1 MVINNLELL
10 SNALDYI
17 ESNINEKITAENV
30 AYACYCSKSHLQKTF
45 KYVNGYSIKEYVIKR
60 RITKAAKDLVC
71 NSAESILDIALKY
84 CYNSPEAFTRAFEQV
99 WRCKP
104 SVFRKEARFTDLYP
118 RQLLPIENGDDYMNE
133 RKHVDISELY
143 DLFIDRKECYF
154 VCCDIKSLSPINK
167 ISRNAGDLAILEV
180 LRRMDKVA
188 GADDIVFRIG
198 GDEFVLL
205 TNNKDKAYASNIA
218 DNISAMN
225 GQSILYE
232 GEIIPV
238 NVHACVTRFNGSAL
252 KYDELF
258 ICLHNSIKDCK

>member
-1 MVINNLELL
+1 MNNLELL
-10 SNALDYI
+10 SDALDYI

-30 AYACYCSKSHLQKTF
+30 ANACYCSKSHLEKIF

-71 NSAESILDIALKY
+71 SPAESILDIALKY

-104 SVFRKEARFTDLYP
+104 SIFRKEARFTELYP

-133 RKHVDISELY
+133 IKRVDISELY

-154 VCCDIKSLSPINK
+154 VCCDIKSLVPINE
-167 ISRNAGDLAILEV
+167 ISRKAGDLAILEV
-180 LRRMDKVA
+180 LRRMEKVA
-188 GADDIVFRIG
+188 GVDDIVFRIG

-205 TNNKDKAYASNIA
+205 TNNKDIAYASMLAEHILK
-218 DNISAMN
+218 MN
-225 GQSILYE
+225 GQSFRYE
-232 GEIIPV
+232 GKDIPV
-238 NVHACVTRFNGSAL
+238 NVYAGVIRFNGDGL
-252 KYDELF
+252 KYDDLF
-258 ICLHNSIKDCK
+258 ICLHNTIKECK

>member
-1 MVINNLELL
+1 MNNIELL

-17 ESNINEKITAENV
+17 ESNINENITAEHV
-30 AYACYCSKSHLQKTF
+30 ANACYCSKSHLQKIF
-45 KYVNGYSIKEYVIKR
+45 KYVNGYSIKEYIIKR
-60 RITKAAKDLVC
+60 RITKAAKDLVY
-71 NSAESILDIALKY
+71 SPTESILNIALKY

-104 SVFRKEARFTDLYP
+104 SVFRKEARFTELYP
-118 RQLLPIENGDDYMNE
+118 RQLLPIENGDGYMNE

-154 VCCDIKSLSPINK
+154 VCCDIKSLVPINE
-167 ISRNAGDLAILEV
+167 ISHKAGDLAILEASK
-180 LRRMDKVA
+180 RMEKVA

-205 TNNKDKAYASNIA
+205 TNSKDIAYASDIA
-218 DNISAMN
+218 DNILKMN
-225 GQSILYE
+225 GQPFMYE
-232 GEIIPV
+232 GNEIPLSV
-238 NVHACVTRFNGSAL
+238 YAGVTRFNGCGL

-258 ICLHNSIKDCK
+258 ISLHNTIKECK

>member
-1 MVINNLELL
+1 MDNLELL

-17 ESNINEKITAENV
+17 ENNINEKITAENV
-30 AYACYCSKSHLQKTF
+30 ANACFCSKSYLQKIF
-45 KYVNGYSIKEYVIKR
+45 RYVNDYSVKEYIIKR

-71 NSAESILDIALKY
+71 NPAESILDISFKY

-99 WRCKP
+99 WQCKP

-118 RQLLPIENGDDYMNE
+118 RQLLPIKNGDDYMIE

-154 VCCDIKSLSPINK
+154 VCCDIKSLVPINE
-167 ISRNAGDLAILEV
+167 ISRKAGDLAILEV
-180 LRRMDKVA
+180 FSRMEKVA

-205 TNNKDKAYASNIA
+205 TNSRDITYASNIA
-218 DNISAMN
+218 DRIVKMN
-225 GQSILYE
+225 GQAIMYE
-232 GEIIPV
+232 DIEIPV
-238 NVHACVTRFNGSAL
+238 SVYASVTRFDGNGL

-258 ICLHNSIKDCK
+258 MCLHNTIRECK

>member
-1 MVINNLELL
+1 MNNLELL

-17 ESNINEKITAENV
+17 ENNIDEKITAENV
-30 AYACYCSKSHLQKTF
+30 ADACFCSKSYLQKLF
-45 KYVNGYSIKEYVIKR
+45 RYVNGYSIKEYVIKR

-71 NSAESILDIALKY
+71 NPAESILDIAFKY

-154 VCCDIKSLSPINK
+154 VCCDIKSLVPINEIARK
-167 ISRNAGDLAILEV
+167 AGDLAILEV
-180 LRRMDKVA
+180 FRRMEKAA

-198 GDEFVLL
+198 GDEFALL
-205 TNNKDKAYASNIA
+205 TNNKDIAYASNIA
-218 DNISAMN
+218 DNILKMN
-225 GQSILYE
+225 GQAIQYE
-232 GEIIPV
+232 DREIPISV
-238 NVHACVTRFNGSAL
+238 YTCVTRFNGSGL

-258 ICLHNSIKDCK
+258 ISLHNTIKECK